1 MFLNR
6 EEAGIRLALK
16 LSKEKFPRD
25 SIIVSIPRGGVI
37 VGKTISEILG
47 MALQVLLVKKVG
59 APQNPE
65 LAIGATGSNGVVY
78 WDDKLIEYLGISD
91 KEKDAAFSETVRRIK
106 AREKRLGVESL
117 KQIDLKRKT
126 LIVVDDGVATGATAI
141 TAFKIL
147 EKLGSKKIVMA
158 TPVISRRT
166 KKELQKYFDRVIAV
180 ETPRDFQAVGQFY
193 REFPQV
199 EDEEVKAILNSK

>member
-1 MFLNR
+1 MFINR
-6 EEAGIRLALK
+6 EEAGIRLGLK
-16 LSKEKFPRD
+16 LSKEKIPRD

-37 VGKTISEILG
+37 IGKTISEILG
-47 MALQVLLVKKVG
+47 MVLQVLLVKKVG

-78 WDDKLIEYLGISD
+78 WDEKLIEYLGISD
-91 KEKDAAFSETVRRIK
+91 KEKAAAFSETVRRIK
-106 AREKRLGVESL
+106 AREKRLGVEPL
-117 KQIDLKRKT
+117 KQIDLKGKT
-126 LIVVDDGVATGATAI
+126 IIVIDDGVATGATAI

-147 EKLGSKKIVMA
+147 KKLGSKKIVLA

-193 REFPQV
+193 RDFPQV